1 MRSRVSYPTCPQLQY
16 KITCRTQNQENL
28 NLNEK
33 RQSADASTSMT
44 QMLEL
49 SGRDVQAAFMKVL
62 QRAVVNS
69 GRK

>member
-33 RQSADASTSMT
+33 SQWTNTSNEMT
-44 QMLEL
+44 QMLGQKL
-49 SGRDVQAAFMKVL
+49 LKQL
-62 QRAVVNS
+62 L
-69 GRK
+69 